1 MTEVLYIC
9 LWYKDKKRTW
19 SGTAW
24 SLRQAMEPYARVGDF
39 TISDPLYRKVGR
51 RLQMKKGLAPRPPL
65 RDWLRLKK
73 RYREWKGE
81 NGPLGKMKTFQFGDW
96 PCGDGYAAYIYQDL
110 CVAAILWLQK
120 HDPVS
125 YRYCEYD
132 GVPVKKLERR
142 AASQLAAYRK
152 SAAVFTMSRWLRE
165 FLIREC
171 GLPAEKVYAV
181 GGGINVDAAG
191 IRPGEK
197 QGRRIL
203 FVGRNFIRKGGPLVV
218 QAFRILQEKY
228 LPEAELYL
236 AGAGEEEVREALQ
249 ERGIPLESIDGQRI
263 HLLGDLPPEKLTD
276 YYNLCDVFCMP
287 SYFEAYGLVFAEALV
302 YGLPCI
308 GRDKFAMREI
318 IEDGRTGRLFSG
330 EDAGELAEELWEVL
344 KSPHYREEVEKRREW
359 YLAEYSWDRVAHRI
373 CGVMEK
379 NERRENEEN
388 KENDQ
393 YHSACV

>member
-1 MTEVLYIC
+1 MEEILYVC

-24 SLRQAMEPYARVGDF
+24 SLRQAMEHYATIRDF
-39 TISDPLYRKVGR
+39 ALTDPLYRKVLR
-51 RLQMKKGLAPRPPL
+51 RVQKKGLAQGPPL
-65 RDWLRLKK
+65 RDRLRLAACPG
-73 RYREWKGE
+73 R
-81 NGPLGKMKTFQFGDW
+81 NGKQGKIKTFQFGEY
-96 PCGDGYAAYIYQDL
+96 PQGGRYTPYIYQDL
-110 CVAAILWLQK
+110 SIAAILWLRD

-132 GVPVKKLERR
+132 RVPVRQLECR
-142 AASQLAAYRK
+142 AVKQLEFYRK
-152 SAAVFTMSRWLRE
+152 SGAVFTMSRWLKE
-165 FLIREC
+165 FLTKEC
-171 GLPAEKVYAV
+171 GLPEEKVYAV

-191 IRPGEK
+191 IRPGQKE
-197 QGRRIL
+197 GRRIL

-218 QAFRILQEKY
+218 QAFRILREKY

-236 AGAGEEEVREALQ
+236 AGASAEGIRAALRD
-249 ERGIPLESIDGQRI
+249 RGIPAEEKDLRGIY
-263 HLLGDLPPEKLTD
+263 LLGDLGAEELAE

-330 EDAGELAEELWEVL
+330 EDAQELAEEMWEVL
-344 KSPHYREEVEKRREW
+344 RDPNYRAEVEARRDR
-359 YLAEYSWDRVAHRI
+359 YLEEYSWDRVAERI
-373 CGVMEK
+373 CSVMEQQ
-379 NERRENEEN
+379 
-388 KENDQ
+388 DGT
-393 YHSACV
+393 